1 MYRPRPRPRTRIK
14 FKFYLFKQGQAF
26 YTVKDMNEFHPIVY
40 GEDIVATDADEDS
53 ARYKAMLFASC
64 WPGL

>member
-1 MYRPRPRPRTRIK
+1 M
-14 FKFYLFKQGQAF
+14 
-26 YTVKDMNEFHPIVY
+26 KDMNEFHPIVY